1 MGSSDRLNRGI
12 VDWVRLLGLALAA
25 CLALGAVGAGS
36 ALASTV
42 SKSGS
47 ALTYTAAAGEVN
59 QTVVSLASGTYTVQD
74 SGATITAGAGCSSV
88 DANKA
93 TCAGAGIA
101 SINVN
106 AGDMNDLVWI
116 TAPTNAIV
124 TGADGNDALVG
135 GNGND
140 VLIGCAGDDN
150 LSGGGGADTL
160 LDGALNCAGGG
171 NDTLDGGTGPDQIHG
186 GPGTD
191 TVTYASR
198 TASVF
203 VTLDGAA
210 NDGEAGEG
218 DKVADDVEN
227 VTGGSGDDS
236 ITGSAAANVINGGGG
251 NDVLL
256 GEPSGSSFDPGAG
269 SSGNDVIS
277 GGDGADALAGGN
289 GDNLLIGGNGND
301 VLYGGPGVDTFD
313 GGSGNDD
320 IHALDGVVDSVNC
333 GPDTDTGEAD
343 QNDVVSPS
351 CEAVTLSTYDPFG
364 GDTSGTGSDTTS
376 TDCGSGDGSSFFDSS
391 NPLGGDPFAGTD
403 TSCLESQGGVCAL
416 VRISRHSASHGETV
430 GIRIRLPK
438 AFEGTGLVCKG
449 KLRLDAL
456 PGKGRK
462 PNAKGLKIG
471 STSFSLKGGQ
481 AKRID
486 LQINRVGRRRLE
498 RAGQMPARAS
508 IYAHGAADTK
518 AASAVIVI
526 DASGH

>member
-1 MGSSDRLNRGI
+1 MNRGI
-12 VDWVRLLGLALAA
+12 VGWVRLLGLTLAA
-25 CLALGAVGAGS
+25 CLALGAASAAS

-47 ALTYTAAAGEVN
+47 TLTYTAANGEAN
-59 QTVVSLASGTYTVQD
+59 QTIVSLAGGVYTIQD
-74 SGATITAGAGCSSV
+74 SGATIAGGTACSAVNANKVTCPGAGLN
-88 DANKA
+88 AI
-93 TCAGAGIA
+93 T
-101 SINVN
+101 VN
-106 AGDMNDLVWI
+106 AGDMNDLVWV

-124 TGADGNDALVG
+124 TGAAGNDTLIG

-150 LSGGGGADTL
+150 LSGLGGADTL

-171 NDTLDGGTGPDQIHG
+171 NDTLDGGAGPDVMFG

-191 TVTYASR
+191 TVTYAGR

-203 VTLDGAA
+203 VSLDGVA

-218 DKVADDVEN
+218 DSVANDIEN

-236 ITGSAAANVINGGGG
+236 ITGSSAANIILGGAG

-256 GEPSGSSFDPGAG
+256 GERSDSALDPNYTG
-269 SSGNDVIS
+269 SGNDSIF
-277 GGDGADALAGGN
+277 GGDGNDAIGGGN
-289 GDNLLIGGNGND
+289 GDNLLSGGNGD
-301 VLYGGPGVDTFD
+301 DSLYGGPGADSFD

-320 IHALDGVVDSVNC
+320 LEALDGVVDALNC
-333 GPDTDTGEAD
+333 GTGTDSGAAD

-364 GDTSGTGSDTTS
+364 GDTSGTDSGS
-376 TDCGSGDGSSFFDSS
+376 TDCGGSFFDSFGS
-391 NPLGGDPFAGTD
+391 SGGDPFAGLD
-403 TSCLESQGGVCAL
+403 GPCLDSQGAVCAA
-416 VRISRHSASHGETV
+416 VRVSRHAAIHGGAV
-430 GIRIRLPK
+430 GVRVSLPK
-438 AFEGTGLVCKG
+438 ALAGLGLVCKG

-456 PGKGRK
+456 PGKAHK
-462 PNAKGLKIG
+462 PDAKGLKIG

-498 RAGQMPARAS
+498 RAGRMPARAS
-508 IYAHGAADTK
+508 VFAKGS
-518 AASAVIVI
+518 ASPAKSSTITI
-526 DASGH
+526 NAG